1 TGPVSNGQASDDST
15 LLLSGSCEAGA
26 TVLVYD
32 GSMLLGTATVNGTSW
47 SYSATV
53 TDATQHQF
61 RATATD
67 AAGNTSAPTADI
79 VVVGDMTAP
88 TTHLS
93 NLALSDDTGVS
104 SSDFITSVA
113 TQTLSASL
121 SAALGTNEKVMG
133 SLNGGAT
140 WSDLTG
146 MVSGTTLTWS
156 GIVLTGEQTLQLAV
170 VDATGSTGPVASH
183 VYRLD
188 TAAPT
193 PQLTSVTD
201 DAGLHT
207 GSLTSGDATD
217 DTAVLLSGSCEPGST
232 VEVYDGSDLL
242 GTATVSGT
250 SWTYTATVVNG
261 GLHQFYVTETDA
273 AGHTSTFSDTFTV

>member
-1 TGPVSNGQASDDST
+1 MGDTTAPAVTLDAATDDAGTVTGPLSSGQASDDST

-93 NLALSDDTGVS
+93 NLTLSDDTGVS

-113 TQTLSASL
+113 AQTLSASL

-146 MVSGTTLTWS
+146 HGQRHHADVERHRPDGQ
-156 GIVLTGEQTLQLAV
+156 QTLQLAV
-170 VDATGSTGPVASH
+170 
-183 VYRLD
+183 
-188 TAAPT
+188 
-193 PQLTSVTD
+193 
-201 DAGLHT
+201 
-207 GSLTSGDATD
+207 
-217 DTAVLLSGSCEPGST
+217 
-232 VEVYDGSDLL
+232 
-242 GTATVSGT
+242 
-250 SWTYTATVVNG
+250 WTR
-261 GLHQFYVTETDA
+261 
-273 AGHTSTFSDTFTV
+273 